1 MSYNELPKNYLGKLK
16 LVVSLFKTNS
26 IIFDKVIDKYPNAD
40 FYKKI
45 LSLSS
50 GWDKADDLKLNQILT
65 GTNHHRD
72 SRSPRLY
79 AFNIILN
86 WLVEDLIFW
95 NLYRSNIDV
104 KKNGSDKNRVL
115 LSGKNVTADS
125 DLKIKKSNELIY
137 IEVISNYPT
146 HKGYSSFWEQDGSF
160 DLRDNKLS
168 NMLLESKN
176 AKVYI
181 IGVVVAKSAFF
192 IMQIDKNIK
201 VNKVS
206 SQKNIGF
213 KKTNQIIFKNKEIQL
228 NPINKLQ
235 EHIK

>member
-1 MSYNELPKNYLGKLK
+1 MLLINTRFVISNFIFCFPAYNVRNTEIGAVIGLNQLKGLDKNISKRNNNLK
-16 LVVSLFKTNS
+16 YFLSRIRKDIYFT
-26 IIFDKVIDKYPNAD
+26 D
-40 FYKKI
+40 F
-45 LSLSS
+45 
-50 GWDKADDLKLNQILT
+50 DLKGCSN
-65 GTNHHRD
+65 
-72 SRSPRLY
+72 Y

-95 NLYRSNIDV
+95 NLYRSKIDV
-104 KKNGSDKNRVL
+104 KKNGSDRNRVL

-137 IEVISNYPT
+137 LEVISNYPT